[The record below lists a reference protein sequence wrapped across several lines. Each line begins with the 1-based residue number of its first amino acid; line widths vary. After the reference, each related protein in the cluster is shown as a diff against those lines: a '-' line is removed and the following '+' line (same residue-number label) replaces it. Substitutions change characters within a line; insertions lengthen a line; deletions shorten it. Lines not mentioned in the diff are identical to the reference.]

1 MIWTLLGLLVGRKE
15 PFGGEM
21 ENIELRSGIPG
32 SVDSSVNLQ
41 EKMIHK
47 KRNFTDICDVIIFYY
62 KNGNIWLNIYIVTY

>member
-1 MIWTLLGLLVGRKE
+1 
-15 PFGGEM
+15 M
-21 ENIELRSGIPG
+21 ENIEFRSGIPG